1 MEIDAVVGTKCLEA
15 GLQLKGEVERQC
27 FVQICTFA
35 QVPIFSESEGDEG
48 GEVVRGL
55 LAREAGGEGVDV
67 IGSTPYVE
75 ADREKMQRNVEW
87 MVDLA
92 ISKHVKLWICSS
104 RFTVRKPEIWRF
116 DCWRPAAFILAAELR
131 QRFYRN

>member
-1 MEIDAVVGTKCLEA
+1 MSLTSKAKSDFTEEDLLERGQRLLDESIEAGVTHIRAFVEIDAVVGTKCLEA

-75 ADREKMQRNVEW
+75 ADR
-87 MVDLA
+87 
-92 ISKHVKLWICSS
+92 
-104 RFTVRKPEIWRF
+104 
-116 DCWRPAAFILAAELR
+116 
-131 QRFYRN
+131 